1 MQFKRSELDA
11 AAMVI
16 AKLDGSNL
24 YAEFLTGAALY
35 ATLRGDLDAAAVL
48 IDKCNRVRN
57 RYENQDSHLGQHPP
71 AGAPIVQREWRD
83 RRLAL
88 DSGSAEQD

>member
-1 MQFKRSELDA
+1 MQFKRSELDTA
-11 AAMVI
+11 SMII

-35 ATLRGDLDAAAVL
+35 ATLRGDLDAANVL
-48 IDKCNRVRN
+48 NEKCRRVISNR
-57 RYENQDSHLGQHPP
+57 EAHLGRDQTT
-71 AGAPIVQREWRD
+71 GTPIIQRAWRD
-83 RRLAL
+83 RRTSL